1 MTYNDWIMA
10 VVIEDLGL
18 SEDEIM
24 QLEDILEGGEN
35 DD

>member
-1 MTYNDWIMA
+1 MSYNDWIMA

-24 QLEDILEGGEN
+24 QLEDILEGGDE
-35 DD
+35 

>member
-18 SEDEIM
+18 SEDEIA
-24 QLEDILEGGEN
+24 QLEDILEGGDE
-35 DD
+35 

>member
-24 QLEDILEGGEN
+24 QLEDILEGGDE
-35 DD
+35 